1 MARPSRKKRA
11 FFALYCT
18 ECMETLGKR
27 VENYIIMLN
36 PTNTNPKEFTARKYC
51 KRLRKH
57 TVHKAKQI
65 SRSQNK

>member
-11 FFALYCT
+11 FVALYCT
-18 ECMETLGKR
+18 ECMEQFGKR
-27 VENYIIMLN
+27 IENYVIMLN
-36 PTNTNPKEFTARKYC
+36 PVNAPVKEFTLRKYC
-51 KRLRKH
+51 PRLRKH